1 VYAIAMFVAPSES
14 DGILQKLR
22 SSKTTNEIRKFLAKQ
37 IAFGPSG
44 SIGYDYDRYGFHD
57 AGTFSSDGGSSSG
70 SGGSDGGGDGGGED
84 GGGGD

>member
-1 VYAIAMFVAPSES
+1 MYAIAMFVAPSES

-22 SSKTTNEIRKFLAKQ
+22 SSKTTNEIRKFLAEQ

-44 SIGYDYDRYGFHD
+44 SIGYGFHD

-70 SGGSDGGGDGGGED
+70 SGGSDGGGDGGG
-84 GGGGD
+84 GD